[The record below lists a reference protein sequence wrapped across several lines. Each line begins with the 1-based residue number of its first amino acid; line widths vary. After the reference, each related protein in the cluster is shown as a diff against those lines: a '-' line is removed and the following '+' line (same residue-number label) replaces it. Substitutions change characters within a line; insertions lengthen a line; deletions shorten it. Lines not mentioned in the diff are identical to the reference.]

1 MSFSWMA
8 WTLPTALFFG
18 AILCLL
24 VVMTVLEVRWPTRSR
39 RGLLPL
45 ATTRGDRLFVGMIAS
60 AFIHIVW
67 LALLDAPLLIA
78 TGLSLSL
85 VVALMRWG

>member
-1 MSFSWMA
+1 MA

-24 VVMTVLEVRWPTRSR
+24 IVMTALEVRWPTRTR

-45 ATTRGDRLFVGMIAS
+45 ATTRGDRLFVGLLAA
-60 AFIHIVW
+60 AFVHILW
-67 LALLDAPLLIA
+67 LALLDAPVLVA
-78 TGLSLSL
+78 TGISLL
-85 VVALMRWG
+85 LLAALMRWG